1 MKQSDIDKR
10 VKELTDEAEMLGKQ
24 RRMLELLE
32 ECSKYGYEIELADY
46 GRDDING
53 VVAEKMF
60 DGPTIVTLRCKR
72 SGVWCTVG
80 LPYDEYEPSVWY
92 MPDGVFADFPEYVKV
107 SEVWEGIEPPAPQ
120 LKEESLS
127 SKQTTLDEYTD
138 TKVESEKT
146 ESGAYRVSWGGLRKK
161 EASE

>member
-32 ECSKYGYEIELADY
+32 ECSKYGYEAELIDWSVER
-46 GRDDING
+46 GSL
-53 VVAEKMF
+53 F
-60 DGPTIVTLRCKR
+60 DGPSYITLRCKR

-80 LPYDEYEPSVWY
+80 NMESSEWEPSTWY
-92 MPDGVFADFPEYVKV
+92 FPDDIFGDGHVKV
-107 SEVWEGIEPPAPQ
+107 SDIWEGIEPPAPQ
-120 LKEESLS
+120 LKEEVLS

-138 TKVESEKT
+138 TKIESEKT
-146 ESGAYRVSWGGLRKK
+146 ESGAYRVSWGGLGKK
-161 EASE
+161 EAKE

>member
-32 ECSKYGYEIELADY
+32 ECSKYGYEVELVDWPLEQV
-46 GRDDING
+46 NL
-53 VVAEKMF
+53 F
-60 DGPTIVTLRCKR
+60 DGPSYVTLRCKR

-80 LPYDEYEPSVWY
+80 NMEGSDLHDLWEPSTWY
-92 MPDGVFADFPEYVKV
+92 FPDGIFGDGHVKV
-107 SEVWEGIEPPAPQ
+107 SDIWEGIEPPAPQ
-120 LKEESLS
+120 LNEESLS
-127 SKQTTLDEYTD
+127 SGQQTLDEYTD

-146 ESGAYRVSWGGLRKK
+146 ESGAYRVSWGGLGKK
-161 EASE
+161 EANE